1 MLRLT
6 QLSSWLRRPHC
17 RVRSR
22 SLASRAQQWTPNA
35 SSDDFGPLTDIEKI
49 MVNSVKATGPLSFA
63 TYMQLCLSHPI
74 HGYYMNPQHAVFG
87 TRGDFTT
94 SPEIS
99 QVFGELVAVWMLEQW
114 MSLAPSQP
122 FRIVELGPGR
132 GTLMDDM
139 LRVFRRFPASRTKLA
154 NMHLVETSPAM
165 RALQESK
172 LKHTVHDGSPGFV
185 WHDALDDIP
194 RSPDTYTMIV
204 AHEFFDALPVHLI
217 EKTCRGWHEV
227 LIAPS
232 KDQTDSSENV
242 SRPQALS
249 SRWTPV
255 LSPTPTAT
263 STLLGNVSPRF
274 ATLPSVK
281 TARSIA
287 ELIAHDRAGGCAL
300 VIDYGAEHAAGNSL
314 RDIFHRP
321 GECDITANVDF
332 ALLKE
337 SLGHNVISLGT
348 LRQGEFLKRLGVQLR
363 ATSLVRA
370 APTTER
376 KKAIED
382 GVNRLVDP
390 LGMGDQYA
398 VLGITSEKK
407 GDQGV
412 WPFVD
417 LGHGNNT

>member
-1 MLRLT
+1 
-6 QLSSWLRRPHC
+6 
-17 RVRSR
+17 
-22 SLASRAQQWTPNA
+22 
-35 SSDDFGPLTDIEKI
+35 
-49 MVNSVKATGPLSFA
+49 MVNSVRATGPLSFA

-139 LRVFRRFPASRTKLA
+139 LRVFRQLPASRTKLT
-154 NMHLVETSPAM
+154 NVHLVETSPAM

-172 LKHTVHDGSPGFV
+172 LKHTVHDGSPELV
-185 WHDALDDIP
+185 WHDALGDIP

-232 KDQTDSSENV
+232 KDQSARYTMPTAPSTGDILHNDSSENV
-242 SRPQALS
+242 SKPQALS

-274 ATLPSVK
+274 ASLPVGSRIEVSGVVVK

-314 RDIFHRP
+314 RAFKDHKIVDIFHRP